1 MEIFKSEVKIVV
13 QFDHIRVTKISFFS
27 NSGDTTVI
35 LGSYLG
41 IQIGFWLNYQTG
53 VLKGP
58 PIDPPYPILWP
69 TYEQYGETLLRMM
82 VGGVMIVAT
91 RYLFLC

>member
-1 MEIFKSEVKIVV
+1 MDVFKSEVKVII
-13 QFDHIRVTKISFFS
+13 QIRVTNFFLFFP

-91 RYLFLC
+91 RYSFLC

>member
-1 MEIFKSEVKIVV
+1 MYSKIF
-13 QFDHIRVTKISFFS
+13 R
-27 NSGDTTVI
+27 GDTTII

-58 PIDPPYPILWP
+58 PIPPPYPILWP

-82 VGGVMIVAT
+82 VGGVIIVAT
-91 RYLFLC
+91 RY